1 MKVEWWKVEWWKGGS
16 VERWKTGK
24 VAKLASGGI
33 TTVVTSVAA
42 KGKTEMKAWLS
53 TDDSDRRG

>member
-1 MKVEWWKVEWWKGGS
+1 M
-16 VERWKTGK
+16 ERWKTGK